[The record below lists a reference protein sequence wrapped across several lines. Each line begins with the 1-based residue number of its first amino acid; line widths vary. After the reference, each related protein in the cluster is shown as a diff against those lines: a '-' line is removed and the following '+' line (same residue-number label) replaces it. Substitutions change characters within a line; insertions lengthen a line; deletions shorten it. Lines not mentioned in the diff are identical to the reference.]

1 VVDFSVVAGKGEK
14 MFYIGFV
21 TASRM
26 DAQGEPY
33 AEGEL
38 TAGRHSERFR
48 ADLRVWRKADYENQW
63 KEGVAR
69 LLSGAKSSALV
80 TSLCQSGE
88 ETSVELVPLSRR
100 GGTVSIGER
109 AVLTEALPEPL
120 DVGIA
125 YELVAE
131 REAET
136 RSARPQAEV
145 PLGQLATF
153 TIDV

>member
-1 VVDFSVVAGKGEK
+1 

-21 TASRM
+21 TASRV

-63 KEGVAR
+63 KKGVAR
-69 LLSGAKSSALV
+69 LLSGAESSALV
-80 TSLCQSGE
+80 TSLSQSGE

-100 GGTVSIGER
+100 GGKVSIGER
-109 AVLTEALPEPL
+109 AVVVDVLPEPIDL
-120 DVGIA
+120 SIA

-131 REAET
+131 RGTAVSNAT
-136 RSARPQAEV
+136 SQAEV

-153 TIDV
+153 TIDA

>member
-1 VVDFSVVAGKGEK
+1 

-21 TASRM
+21 TASRV

-48 ADLRVWRKADYENQW
+48 ADLRVWRKADYESQW
-63 KEGVAR
+63 KKGVAR
-69 LLSGAKSSALV
+69 LLSGAEASALV
-80 TSLCQSGE
+80 TSLSQSGE

-100 GGTVSIGER
+100 GGKVSIGER
-109 AVLTEALPEPL
+109 AVIVDTLPDPTDL
-120 DVGIA
+120 SVA

-131 REAET
+131 RGASAS
-136 RSARPQAEV
+136 SARPQAEV

-153 TIDV
+153 TIDA

>member
-1 VVDFSVVAGKGEK
+1 

-21 TASRM
+21 TASRV

-48 ADLRVWRKADYENQW
+48 ADLRVWRKADYESQW
-63 KEGVAR
+63 KTGVAR
-69 LLSGAKSSALV
+69 LLSGAESSALV
-80 TSLCQSGE
+80 TSLSQSGD

-100 GGTVSIGER
+100 GGKVSVGER
-109 AVLTEALPEPL
+109 AVIVDTLQEPIDL
-120 DVGIA
+120 SIA

-131 REAET
+131 RGAGSGE
-136 RSARPQAEV
+136 RPQAEV

-153 TIDV
+153 TIDA